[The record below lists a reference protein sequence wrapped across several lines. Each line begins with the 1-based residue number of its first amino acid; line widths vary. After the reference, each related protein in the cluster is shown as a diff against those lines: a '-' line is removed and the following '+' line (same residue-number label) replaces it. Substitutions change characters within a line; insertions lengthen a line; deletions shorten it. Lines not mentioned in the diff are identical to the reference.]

1 MVKLRHR
8 AIVFAV
14 LLAAG
19 ACGGTTPIQPPPPS
33 PELQLSCPMPLVRE
47 AATPQ
52 GVEVHWDA
60 PVATGGRQPSNIQCV
75 PSSGSV
81 FEVGES
87 TVRCSATDADM
98 RQASCTFGVT
108 VRVSKLLA
116 WTNFV
121 AFGDSITEGQVLSQS
136 LGFAMAI
143 EPLEAYPYKLE
154 QILRSQY
161 PAEDIRIANKGFGG
175 EAPPQGVVR
184 LPGVLDAEA
193 PQVLLLQEGTNGLN
207 SSRVTS
213 YGNDLRAMVS
223 LARQRNINV
232 IIATL
237 LPVGPPH
244 TDSRPTK
251 RAAVI
256 ELNKRIEAIAA
267 EFGIAPAL
275 DLYSTFEANPGLLDF
290 DGLHPTRAG
299 YTRIA
304 ELFADEVIR
313 RYDKEG
319 RTSVRGIR

>member
-121 AFGDSITEGQVLSQS
+121 AFGDSITEGQVRSI
-136 LGFAMAI
+136 GIATVV
-143 EPLEAYPYKLE
+143 EPLESYPYKLE
-154 QILRSQY
+154 QALRGRYATQEVRVVNSG
-161 PAEDIRIANKGFGG
+161 RGG
-175 EAPPQGVVR
+175 EEPADGVAR
-184 LPGVLDAEA
+184 LPGVLDAEH
-193 PQVLLLQEGTNGLN
+193 PDVLLLQEGVNGLTAA
-207 SSRVTS
+207 RVPS
-213 YGNDLRAMVS
+213 HANYLRTMVS